1 MGYRSEVVFAIE
13 ADAVPT
19 LLAWCGKHP
28 ALKQLLFVQ
37 TDTRYLGDYD
47 NTGSYLFHWGWIK
60 WSEGHP
66 GIAMFMQ
73 MMWEIEGK
81 FGGNAHRFVRYGEDC
96 DDNESDGFAH
106 SDICVQRSIAF

>member
-19 LLAWCGKHP
+19 MLAWCEKHP

-60 WSEGHP
+60 WSHSFD
-66 GIAMFMQ
+66 GIAKFVE
-73 MMWEIEGK
+73 MMHAIESK
-81 FGGNAHRFVRYGEDC
+81 FDGNAHRFVRYGEDC

-106 SDICVQRSIAF
+106 PDICVQRSIAF

>member
-1 MGYRSEVVFAIE
+1 MGYMSEVVFAVE

-37 TDTRYLGDYD
+37 TDTRHLGDYD
-47 NTGSYLFHWGWIK
+47 GAGSYLFHWGWIK
-60 WSEGHP
+60 WSEGNP

-81 FGGNAHRFVRYGEDC
+81 FEGNAHRFVRYGEDC
-96 DDNESDGFAH
+96 DDNEANGFAH
-106 SDICVQRSIAF
+106 TDIGIQRSIAF

>member
-37 TDTRYLGDYD
+37 TDTRHLGDYD
-47 NTGSYLFHWGWIK
+47 TAGSYLFHWGWIK

-96 DDNESDGFAH
+96 DDNEANGFAH
-106 SDICVQRSIAF
+106 PDIDIQRSIAF

>member
-47 NTGSYLFHWGWIK
+47 TAGSYLFHWGWIK

-66 GIAMFMQ
+66 GIALFMQ

-81 FGGNAHRFVRYGEDC
+81 FKGNAHRFVRYGENC
-96 DDNESDGFAH
+96 EDNEADGFAH
-106 SDICVQRSIAF
+106 PDICVQRSIAF